1 MAINTAGLQA
11 LNMAKLKD
19 VLATM
24 VSSYS
29 DLTLLAR
36 GQVVDA
42 NEVAQAIAKADPD
55 SAEMVALQ
63 ALAKWNPVATQ
74 QTALVEAPVETTK
87 E

>member
-1 MAINTAGLQA
+1 MAINTAGQQA
-11 LNMAKLKD
+11 PNMTKLKD

-42 NEVAQAIAKADPD
+42 NEVAQAITKADPD

-74 QTALVEAPVETTK
+74 ETAPVEETK

>member
-1 MAINTAGLQA
+1 
-11 LNMAKLKD
+11 MAKLKD
-19 VLATM
+19 VLTTM

-55 SAEMVALQ
+55 SPEMVALQ
-63 ALAKWNPVATQ
+63 ALAKWNPVTIQ
-74 QTALVEAPVETTK
+74 ETVKETK

>member
-1 MAINTAGLQA
+1 MAISTAGLQA

-19 VLATM
+19 VLAVM

-29 DLTLLAR
+29 DLTLLAK
-36 GQVVDA
+36 GQIVDA
-42 NEVAQAIAKADPD
+42 NEVAQAITKADPD

-63 ALAKWNPVATQ
+63 ALAKWNPVTTQ
-74 QTALVEAPVETTK
+74 ETAPVEETK

>member
-1 MAINTAGLQA
+1 
-11 LNMAKLKD
+11 
-19 VLATM
+19 M

-29 DLTLLAR
+29 DLTLLAK

-42 NEVAQAIAKADPD
+42 NEVAQAITKADPD

-63 ALAKWNPVATQ
+63 ALAKWNPVMTQ
-74 QTALVEAPVETTK
+74 EAAPVEEPK

>member
-1 MAINTAGLQA
+1 MVISTAGLQA

-19 VLATM
+19 VLAVM

-29 DLTLLAR
+29 DMTLLAK
-36 GQVVDA
+36 GQIVDA
-42 NEVAQAIAKADPD
+42 NEVAQAILKADPD

-63 ALAKWNPVATQ
+63 ALAKWNPVGTQ
-74 QTALVEAPVETTK
+74 KTAPVETPVEEPK

>member
-63 ALAKWNPVATQ
+63 ALAKWNPVATLE
-74 QTALVEAPVETTK
+74 AAPVEESK

>member
-1 MAINTAGLQA
+1 
-11 LNMAKLKD
+11 MAKLKD
-19 VLATM
+19 VLEMMT
-24 VSSYS
+24 SSYS

-42 NEVAQAIAKADPD
+42 DEVAKAIKKADPD

-63 ALAKWNPVATQ
+63 ALAKWNPAQ
-74 QTALVEAPVETTK
+74 EAAPVEMPVETTK

>member
-1 MAINTAGLQA
+1 MAISTAGLQA
-11 LNMAKLKD
+11 LNMSKLKD
-19 VLATM
+19 VLAVM

-29 DLTLLAR
+29 DLTLLAK

-42 NEVAQAIAKADPD
+42 NEVAQAITKADPD

-63 ALAKWNPVATQ
+63 ALAKWNPVMTQ
-74 QTALVEAPVETTK
+74 ETAPVEETK

>member
-1 MAINTAGLQA
+1 MAINTAGQQA

-42 NEVAQAIAKADPD
+42 NEVAQAIAKANPD

-63 ALAKWNPVATQ
+63 ALAKWNPVTTQ
-74 QTALVEAPVETTK
+74 ETAPVEETK

>member
-1 MAINTAGLQA
+1 
-11 LNMAKLKD
+11 MAKLKD
-19 VLATM
+19 VLAVM

-36 GQVVDA
+36 GQEVDA
-42 NEVAQAIAKADPD
+42 NELAQAIAKANPD

-63 ALAKWNPVATQ
+63 ALAKWNPVAIQET
-74 QTALVEAPVETTK
+74 VPIEAPIETTK

>member
-11 LNMAKLKD
+11 PNMAKLKD
-19 VLATM
+19 VLAVM

-74 QTALVEAPVETTK
+74 ETAPVEETK

>member
-1 MAINTAGLQA
+1 MAISTAGQQA
-11 LNMAKLKD
+11 PNMAKLKD

-74 QTALVEAPVETTK
+74 ETAPVEKTK

>member
-1 MAINTAGLQA
+1 VAINTAGLQA

-63 ALAKWNPVATQ
+63 ALAKWNPMATQ
-74 QTALVEAPVETTK
+74 ETAPVKETK

>member
-1 MAINTAGLQA
+1 
-11 LNMAKLKD
+11 
-19 VLATM
+19 M

-29 DLTLLAR
+29 DLTLLAK

-42 NEVAQAIAKADPD
+42 NEVAQAITKADPD

-74 QTALVEAPVETTK
+74 QSTIAEQAE

>member
-1 MAINTAGLQA
+1 MAISTAGQQA

-19 VLATM
+19 VLAVM

-29 DLTLLAR
+29 DLTLLAK

-42 NEVAQAIAKADPD
+42 NEVAQAITKADPD

-74 QTALVEAPVETTK
+74 EIAPVEQP
-87 E
+87 EE

>member
-1 MAINTAGLQA
+1 MAGQQA

-55 SAEMVALQ
+55 SPEMVALQ
-63 ALAKWNPVATQ
+63 ALAKWNPVATKE
-74 QTALVEAPVETTK
+74 TAPVQETK

>member
-1 MAINTAGLQA
+1 MATNTAGQQA
-11 LNMAKLKD
+11 PNMAKLKD
-19 VLATM
+19 VLASM

-74 QTALVEAPVETTK
+74 ETAPVKETK

>member
-1 MAINTAGLQA
+1 MAISTAGLQA

-19 VLATM
+19 VLAVM

-29 DLTLLAR
+29 DLTLLAK
-36 GQVVDA
+36 GQVVDS
-42 NEVAQAIAKADPD
+42 NEVAQAITKADPD

-63 ALAKWNPVATQ
+63 ALAKWNPVVKQET
-74 QTALVEAPVETTK
+74 APVEETK

>member
-1 MAINTAGLQA
+1 MAISTAGQQA

-19 VLATM
+19 VLAVM

-29 DLTLLAR
+29 DLTLLAK

-42 NEVAQAIAKADPD
+42 NEVAQAITKANPD

-74 QTALVEAPVETTK
+74 ETAPVEQL
-87 E
+87 EE

>member
-1 MAINTAGLQA
+1 MAINTAGQQA

-74 QTALVEAPVETTK
+74 ETAPVQETK

>member
-19 VLATM
+19 VLAVM

-36 GQVVDA
+36 GQEVDA
-42 NEVAQAIAKADPD
+42 NELAQAIAKANPD

-74 QTALVEAPVETTK
+74 ETALVKAPVETTK

>member
-1 MAINTAGLQA
+1 MVGLQA

-63 ALAKWNPVATQ
+63 ALAKWNPVTTQ
-74 QTALVEAPVETTK
+74 ETAPVEETK

>member
-1 MAINTAGLQA
+1 MS
-11 LNMAKLKD
+11 KLKD
-19 VLATM
+19 VLAVM

-29 DLTLLAR
+29 DLTLLAK

-42 NEVAQAIAKADPD
+42 NEVAQAIAKADAD

-63 ALAKWNPVATQ
+63 ALAKWNPVVTQ
-74 QTALVEAPVETTK
+74 ETAPVEEPK

>member
-1 MAINTAGLQA
+1 
-11 LNMAKLKD
+11 MAKLKD

-63 ALAKWNPVATQ
+63 ALAKWNPVNQ
-74 QTALVEAPVETTK
+74 ETALVEETK

>member
-63 ALAKWNPVATQ
+63 ALAKWNPVATPE
-74 QTALVEAPVETTK
+74 AAPVEESK

>member
-1 MAINTAGLQA
+1 MAGQQA

-19 VLATM
+19 VLASM

-74 QTALVEAPVETTK
+74 ETAPAEVSVETTK

>member
-74 QTALVEAPVETTK
+74 ETAPVEARVETTK

>member
-1 MAINTAGLQA
+1 MAISTAGLQA

-19 VLATM
+19 VLAIM

-29 DLTLLAR
+29 DLTLLAK

-42 NEVAQAIAKADPD
+42 NEVAQAITKADPD

-63 ALAKWNPVATQ
+63 ALAKWNPVVTQ
-74 QTALVEAPVETTK
+74 ETAPVEETK

>member
-1 MAINTAGLQA
+1 MSN
-11 LNMAKLKD
+11 LKD
-19 VLATM
+19 VLAVM

-29 DLTLLAR
+29 DLTLLAK

-42 NEVAQAIAKADPD
+42 NELAQAISKADAD

-74 QTALVEAPVETTK
+74 EAAPVEQP
-87 E
+87 EE

>member
-19 VLATM
+19 VLAVM

-36 GQVVDA
+36 GQEVDA
-42 NEVAQAIAKADPD
+42 NELAQAIAKANPD

-63 ALAKWNPVATQ
+63 ALAKWNPVETQ
-74 QTALVEAPVETTK
+74 KTAPVEESK

>member
-19 VLATM
+19 VLAIM

-36 GQVVDA
+36 GQEVDA
-42 NEVAQAIAKADPD
+42 NELAQAIAKANPD

-74 QTALVEAPVETTK
+74 ETAPVEETK